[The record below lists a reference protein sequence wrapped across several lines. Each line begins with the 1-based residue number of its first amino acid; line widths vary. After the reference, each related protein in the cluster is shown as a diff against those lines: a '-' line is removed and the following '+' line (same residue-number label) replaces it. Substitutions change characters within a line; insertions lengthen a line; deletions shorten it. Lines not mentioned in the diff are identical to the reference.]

1 MTTLTGTPRWV
12 GDFDRFI
19 QLKPLIFLYGNIL
32 DFVPFLPPG
41 NNSKIGS
48 RLSLNLFLE
57 RYLEL
62 QGYKTIGF
70 LDPFNGLTTSDKSGE
85 NATKKTTAFKSAG
98 ELVKAVASHLN
109 SRESK
114 SAIIFNFSSRLIKN
128 PGNLD
133 EKENELFTGLLALS
147 IEAGK
152 IYQHGAG
159 YNNLMVFLC
168 DKLNDIPAFM
178 YLNNPCAQSIH
189 IPRPDLGERKEF
201 IRYNQQLFYGVNLD
215 DKQNPL
221 PLSESETDHFAS
233 HTDGMRY
240 SDLIG
245 LGLLSKQENE
255 QIPLSCIKELI
266 QKFKYGKK
274 VSEWDAIS
282 RNVLMNA
289 EVEIRKTVKGQPE
302 ALNRV
307 LDVIKRARI
316 GLAAGTDGI
325 SNRPRGV
332 LFFAGPTGVGKTEM
346 AKALAKVLFHD
357 KERCIRFDM
366 SEYQSPNSD
375 QRLLGAPPGYLGFD
389 EGGQLTRAVKER
401 PFSVLLFDEIDKADK
416 SIFDKFLQILDDGRL
431 TDGKG
436 ETVYFSECVIIF
448 TSNYGISGNN
458 NADRANA
465 EIPVFGKVKE
475 QVLEAIKELFNK
487 KIKRPEILN
496 RFGDNFVVFDYIR
509 EKDAKQIVS
518 MLVDQLKMSAKK
530 LHNMNLKVD
539 EDVYK
544 TLVDRSLERS
554 RIHGG
559 RGIRNV
565 VDEILVNPL
574 CRALFDQNLTEKS
587 KDGAGVTV
595 TIKSIIHVPV
605 PRDEEGKTE
614 PQFKVEL
621 CIDS

>member
-1 MTTLTGTPRWV
+1 
-12 GDFDRFI
+12 
-19 QLKPLIFLYGNIL
+19 
-32 DFVPFLPPG
+32 
-41 NNSKIGS
+41 
-48 RLSLNLFLE
+48 
-57 RYLEL
+57 
-62 QGYKTIGF
+62 
-70 LDPFNGLTTSDKSGE
+70 
-85 NATKKTTAFKSAG
+85 
-98 ELVKAVASHLN
+98 
-109 SRESK
+109 
-114 SAIIFNFSSRLIKN
+114 
-128 PGNLD
+128 
-133 EKENELFTGLLALS
+133 
-147 IEAGK
+147 
-152 IYQHGAG
+152 
-159 YNNLMVFLC
+159 
-168 DKLNDIPAFM
+168 
-178 YLNNPCAQSIH
+178 
-189 IPRPDLGERKEF
+189 
-201 IRYNQQLFYGVNLD
+201 
-215 DKQNPL
+215 
-221 PLSESETDHFAS
+221 
-233 HTDGMRY
+233 
-240 SDLIG
+240 
-245 LGLLSKQENE
+245 LLSKQKTEE
-255 QIPLSCIKELI
+255 IPLSRIKELS

-274 VSEWDAIS
+274 ESEWDAIS
-282 RNVLMNA
+282 RDVLMNA

-357 KERCIRFDM
+357 QARCIRFDM
-366 SEYQSPNSD
+366 SEYSSPNSD
-375 QRLLGAPPGYLGFD
+375 QRLLGAPPRYLGFD
-389 EGGQLTRAVKER
+389 EGGQLTRAVRER
-401 PFSVLLFDEIDKADK
+401 PFSVLLFDEIDKADQ

-458 NADRANA
+458 NADRAKA
-465 EIPVFGKVKE
+465 EIPVFEKVKE

-509 EKDAKQIVS
+509 EEDAKQIVS

-539 EDVYK
+539 DDVYK
-544 TLVDRSLERS
+544 TLVELSLERS

-565 VDEILVNPL
+565 VDETLVNPL

-587 KDGAGVTV
+587 KDGTGVAF

-605 PRDEEGKTE
+605 SGDEKEKTE

-621 CIDS
+621 SIDR